1 MPYVIPIIMVAAT
14 AASTAMQVAAS
25 AKQAALAQSTAKY
38 NASVDISNA
47 QQLQMNSAANIR
59 SQRAEDQAYR
69 SKIRVAYAASGILS
83 GSGSPMEVLATTAGR
98 HEQDIAN
105 YWNSTN
111 QKSDKYYGAAA
122 EGIREGEAQ
131 ADLYHLQGA
140 AAVVKGIGSMASQ
153 FGSMGGGNA
162 ATTSMAGSKLSAGW
176 TGEDSG
182 SAFGGT
188 A

>member
-1 MPYVIPIIMVAAT
+1 MPFVIPIIAVAAT
-14 AASTAMQVAAS
+14 AASMAMQAAAA
-25 AKQAALAQSTAKY
+25 AKQAKLAESTAKY

-47 QQLQMNSAANIR
+47 QQLQLNAAANIR
-59 SQRAEDQAYR
+59 AQRRDDQAYR

-83 GSGSPMEVLATTAGR
+83 GSGSPMEVQATTAGR
-98 HEQDIAN
+98 QEQDIAN
-105 YWNSTN
+105 YWNQTN

-131 ADLYHLQGA
+131 SDLYHLQGA
-140 AAVVKGIGSMASQ
+140 AAVVNGIGSMASM

-162 ATTSMAGSKLSAGW
+162 ASTSMAGSKLSAGW
-176 TGEDSG
+176 TGQDSG
-182 SAFGGT
+182 SSFGGT